1 MKQIELFRT
10 PLGREPFRDWFEQL
24 EKRSQIK
31 ILVYIERLASGGSR
45 KNIKSLGEGVYEL
58 KIDFGPG
65 YRVYFGQKNE
75 TIILLLIGGNKDTQ
89 ARDILLAKT
98 LWRSTYVS

>member
-10 PLGREPFRDWFEQL
+10 PLGKEPFRDWIEKLERRVQL
-24 EKRSQIK
+24 K
-31 ILVYIERLASGGSR
+31 ILVYIERLASGGTR

-65 YRVYFGQKNE
+65 YRVYFGEKNK
-75 TIILLLIGGNKDTQ
+75 TIILLLIGGEKDTQ
-89 ARDILLAKT
+89 DKDIRLAKT
-98 LWRSTYVS
+98 FWRSTYVS